1 MHLEWTRGWPY
12 FGDVDILIINLDSCT
27 EEVLGSLNP
36 DKVSD
41 AEKIIYDRFMHGGTI
56 IFITSPRVY
65 KEVKHHLL
73 TNFLLSPIDVHTKY
87 VDEGHDVVYDKE
99 KHPFSSYL
107 KHLKK
112 FNFYLGNYN
121 FDKLHRVR
129 GIFSSASP
137 NYLTDYQ
144 ITDKAGHDLGQ
155 GFSSSHGT
163 GKVIFLPPVNE
174 ISTIEGINLIIKQLL
189 KTEDEEKESQPN
201 CTYKIPIIGIQD

>member
-1 MHLEWTRGWPY
+1 MSNQPKVWVLGALGTNADMHLEWTRGWPY

-36 DKVSD
+36 DKVLD

-112 FNFYLGNYN
+112 FNFYLSNYDFN
-121 FDKLHRVR
+121 KLRRDGHL
-129 GIFSSASP
+129 FSSASP
-137 NYLTDYQ
+137 NSAA
-144 ITDKAGHDLGQ
+144 I
-155 GFSSSHGT
+155 SSNSGSWLDSRSR
-163 GKVIFLPPVNE
+163 FRR
-174 ISTIEGINLIIKQLL
+174 
-189 KTEDEEKESQPN
+189 
-201 CTYKIPIIGIQD
+201 